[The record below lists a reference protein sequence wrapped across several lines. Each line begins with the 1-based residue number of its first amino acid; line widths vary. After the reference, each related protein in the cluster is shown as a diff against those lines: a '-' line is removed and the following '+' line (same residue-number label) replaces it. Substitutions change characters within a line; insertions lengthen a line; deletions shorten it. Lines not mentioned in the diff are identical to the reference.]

1 MSHVSDVRCSW
12 RRIRLHIMNKDI
24 CSSVIWCLV
33 YILASCLVLCGILY
47 GDLIW
52 STTGVGDPVICF
64 LLCFVCHGMKNV
76 FFSSQNRYVYYIK
89 CEHTKHIHPPRWN
102 LVNPHSRST
111 AGAVLSSQNGF
122 GLFLEFQTIFHPQQ
136 PRPPSFT
143 PSALTYWGTRPPF
156 KISSSASFVMCVENN
171 WEGVQYEGRWGVW
184 SPHCGAHGRRDPAP
198 GHHCLTN
205 VITGIGRGG
214 GKEEGSITL

>member
-89 CEHTKHIHPPRWN
+89 CEHRKHIHPPMWN

-143 PSALTYWGTRPPF
+143 PSALTYWGTRPHCHLKSAALLLLWCVL
-156 KISSSASFVMCVENN
+156 KIIEKEYNMKEGEECGVHTVEHM
-171 WEGVQYEGRWGVW
+171 GD
-184 SPHCGAHGRRDPAP
+184 A
-198 GHHCLTN
+198 
-205 VITGIGRGG
+205 
-214 GKEEGSITL
+214 TLPLATIVLLMW